1 MCIRD
6 RSHPE
11 GSSLLVSDSDGTIEG
26 SFFVPGQR
34 FRTGTRE
41 MHLLDVTAFNRDNAR
56 SVAVA
61 TFVSAGLLDT
71 NEQDIKTTRKI
82 TIKQERIVE
91 QPPRRQQSD
100 DGGGRGPQFTFGH
113 GADQVRSY
121 SGVRYT
127 KEGGKWVKE
136 RANERG
142 GGKFSGN
149 TIGEAYRNNT
159 RDTVRTARVASASFL
174 RSDKQLKTNIK
185 LVNVIEGIKLYQ
197 FSYLWDTATT
207 YVGVMAQD
215 LLGTKYEE
223 AVSMN
228 RGYYM
233 VDYSMLPVDMERII

>member
-1 MCIRD
+1 
-6 RSHPE
+6 E

-142 GGKFSGN
+142 GGRFSGN
-149 TIGEAYRNNT
+149 TIGEAYKNNV
-159 RDTVRTARVASASFL
+159 RDINSFDDLQGAL
-174 RSDKQLKTNIK
+174 RDISDEELKTN
-185 LVNVIEGIKLYQ
+185 
-197 FSYLWDTATT
+197 
-207 YVGVMAQD
+207 
-215 LLGTKYEE
+215 
-223 AVSMN
+223 
-228 RGYYM
+228 
-233 VDYSMLPVDMERII
+233 

>member
-1 MCIRD
+1 MRQKKIYFRGDGLRPNTQHFAFFDREAVPTFVREETFIRYAD
-6 RSHPE
+6 DPTDYGNRNKNITSHPE
-11 GSSLLVSDSDGTIEG
+11 GSSILVSDSDGTIEG

-100 DGGGRGPQFTFGH
+100 DGGGRGPQFTF
-113 GADQVRSY
+113 ADNTTGY

-136 RANERG
+136 RALERG

-159 RDTVRTARVASASFL
+159 RD
-174 RSDKQLKTNIK
+174 
-185 LVNVIEGIKLYQ
+185 
-197 FSYLWDTATT
+197 
-207 YVGVMAQD
+207 
-215 LLGTKYEE
+215 
-223 AVSMN
+223 
-228 RGYYM
+228 
-233 VDYSMLPVDMERII
+233 VDYSGGLTFKT